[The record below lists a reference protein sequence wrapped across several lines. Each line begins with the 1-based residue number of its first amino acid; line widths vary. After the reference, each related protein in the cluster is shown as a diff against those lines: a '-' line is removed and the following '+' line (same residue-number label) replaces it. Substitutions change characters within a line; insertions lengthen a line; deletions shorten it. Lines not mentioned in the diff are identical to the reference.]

1 MSLFKLLKRPV
12 SQFNFNPNI
21 IQRPKINLR
30 TFATQVEQKDLLINK
45 LEGSQEG
52 ITVFSLN
59 RPQVKNALSKSL
71 VYSLLE
77 GIANLENDASTRV
90 LILRSN
96 VPGIFCA
103 GNTKI
108 INIWWIC
115 LHNVL
120 PVVIFCEIT
129 YFS

>member
-1 MSLFKLLKRPV
+1 MSLFKLLKRPLG
-12 SQFNFNPNI
+12 QLKFNPSI
-21 IQRPKINLR
+21 IQRSNNNLR

-71 VYSLLE
+71 VYGLLD
-77 GIANLENDASTRV
+77 GINNLENDASTRV

-103 GNTKI
+103 GN
-108 INIWWIC
+108 
-115 LHNVL
+115 
-120 PVVIFCEIT
+120 
-129 YFS
+129 